1 MKKVVTMLMVLG
13 LFASISFAQQKGKNG
28 LGFEFHMFPSTFML
42 EEGGGA
48 MGVYFPIETTGGFL
62 IEPSLSY
69 YSYSSDTDYDD
80 SSYDDYK
87 STSTEWSL
95 VVGAFKLY
103 EKEKLRFYAGVRIGK
118 SWSAYESTGADDDE
132 DDAFILAPTAGVE
145 YFISDNF
152 SFGGEGVYAMISSED
167 KEDEYTR
174 TTKSTIL
181 IPKFIVRF
189 YF

>member
-13 LFASISFAQQKGKNG
+13 LFASISFAQQQEKKG
-28 LGFEFHMFPSTFML
+28 LGFEFHMFPSTLMSG
-42 EEGGGA
+42 EGGGA
-48 MGVYFPIETTGGFL
+48 LDVYFPIETTVGLL

-103 EKEKLRFYAGVRIGK
+103 EKE
-118 SWSAYESTGADDDE
+118 
-132 DDAFILAPTAGVE
+132 
-145 YFISDNF
+145 N
-152 SFGGEGVYAMISSED
+152 
-167 KEDEYTR
+167 
-174 TTKSTIL
+174 
-181 IPKFIVRF
+181 
-189 YF
+189 